1 MTGKRTI
8 AFHTLGCKLNFTETS
23 FIASSLPE
31 DKYSRVDEDEKADIY
46 VINTCSV
53 TADAEK
59 KCRQAVRKFIN
70 RSPDA
75 VIAVIGCYSQLKARE
90 IASIPGVD
98 IVLGT
103 HEKYDLEKHLYRIK
117 GKDSREILAEDVENE
132 SLFYPSWSSDDR
144 TRTFIKIQ
152 DGCDYRCAYC
162 TIPLARGR
170 SRNAPVKT
178 IIGEIS
184 ALVKRPVPEIVLT
197 GVNTGDFGKS
207 TGETFLDLL
216 KEVDKIEGLGRVR
229 LSSIEPDLL
238 GDDIIDFVAGSRKI
252 MPHFHIPLQSGS
264 NFTLRRMRR
273 RYSRE
278 LFASRVKRII
288 DQMPLAGIG
297 ADIITGF
304 PGETD
309 EEFNETLGFIASLP
323 LSYLHVFPFS
333 ERPGTAAAG
342 MPGKIEFR
350 IKEKRKKMLMQL
362 SREKNMEFKL
372 KNTGTLTEVLFESRT
387 AGNKITGL
395 TPNYLRAETK
405 YSERLKGVIKRVMI
419 TGIAENGNLIA
430 ESEEQKR

>member
-8 AFHTLGCKLNFTETS
+8 AFHTLGCKLNFTESS

-31 DKYSRVDEDEKADIY
+31 DKFARVDEDEKADIY

-90 IASIPGVD
+90 IAEIPGVD

-103 HEKYDLEKHLYRIK
+103 HEKYDLEKHLYNIK
-117 GKDSREILAEDVENE
+117 GKVSREIAAGDVNSE
-132 SLFYPSWSSDDR
+132 SLFFPSWSSDDR

-178 IIGEIS
+178 IIGEIM
-184 ALVKRPVPEIVLT
+184 ALVNKPVPEIVLT

-216 KEVDKIEGLGRVR
+216 REIDKIEALGRVR

-238 GDDIIDFVAGSRKI
+238 SDDIIDFVAGSRKI

-264 NFTLRRMRR
+264 NSTLQRMRR
-273 RYSRE
+273 RYRRE
-278 LFASRVKRII
+278 LFALRVERII
-288 DQMPLAGIG
+288 GQMPLAGIG

-309 EEFNETLGFIASLP
+309 EEFNETFSFIASLP
-323 LSYLHVFPFS
+323 VSYLHVFPYS

-342 MPGKIEFR
+342 MPGKIQFQ

-362 SREKNMEFKL
+362 SREKNREFKL
-372 KNTGTLTEVLFESRT
+372 KNVGTSTEVLFESRT
-387 AGNKITGL
+387 AGNLITGL
-395 TPNYLRAETK
+395 TPNYIRAETK
-405 YSERLKGVIKRVMI
+405 YSERLKGVIKRVRI

-430 ESEEQKR
+430 EPEEQK

>member
-8 AFHTLGCKLNFTETS
+8 AFHTLGCKLNFTESS

-31 DKYSRVDEDEKADIY
+31 DKFSRVDEDEKADIY

-90 IASIPGVD
+90 IAEIPGVD

-103 HEKYDLEKHLYRIK
+103 HEKYDLEKHLYNIK
-117 GKDSREILAEDVENE
+117 GKVSREIAAGDVNSE
-132 SLFYPSWSSDDR
+132 SLFFPSWSSDDR

-178 IIGEIS
+178 IIGEIM
-184 ALVKRPVPEIVLT
+184 ALVNKPVPEIVLT

-216 KEVDKIEGLGRVR
+216 REIDKIEALGRVR

-238 GDDIIDFVAGSRKI
+238 SDDIIDFVAGSRKI

-264 NFTLRRMRR
+264 NSTLQRMRR
-273 RYSRE
+273 RYRRE
-278 LFASRVKRII
+278 LFASRVERII
-288 DQMPLAGIG
+288 GQMPLAGIG

-309 EEFNETLGFIASLP
+309 EEFNETFSFIASLP
-323 LSYLHVFPFS
+323 VSYLHVFPYS

-342 MPGKIEFR
+342 MPLHAPSMNTWRMSAAISAGS
-350 IKEKRKKMLMQL
+350 
-362 SREKNMEFKL
+362 SRCLPYAGRAAEQRL
-372 KNTGTLTEVLFESRT
+372 VLIGMG
-387 AGNKITGL
+387 AG
-395 TPNYLRAETK
+395 R
-405 YSERLKGVIKRVMI
+405 
-419 TGIAENGNLIA
+419 
-430 ESEEQKR
+430 